1 MLILVHVFDWLCSV
15 SHFFFLYQS
24 LSSSL
29 YMVFD
34 AISYKID
41 EVLSIN
47 TSTNVFVFLY
57 FNSHHK
63 DRLSY
68 PAGVDR
74 HGELLCNFSI
84 LNDRT
89 QRLTFLLRFLTV
101 TLAVLF
107 FWVYLFPQ
115 MLIFAPL
122 LPPSQHI
129 STIWSMVGGGG
140 GGGGRGGRREGAW

>member
-29 YMVFD
+29 CMVFD

-47 TSTNVFVFLY
+47 TSTNVFVSLY

-107 FWVYLFPQ
+107 FLGLF
-115 MLIFAPL
+115 ISSDANICSFAP
-122 LPPSQHI
+122 SI
-129 STIWSMVGGGG
+129 STHFNNLIDGGRW
-140 GGGGRGGRREGAW
+140 GGGRGGRREGA